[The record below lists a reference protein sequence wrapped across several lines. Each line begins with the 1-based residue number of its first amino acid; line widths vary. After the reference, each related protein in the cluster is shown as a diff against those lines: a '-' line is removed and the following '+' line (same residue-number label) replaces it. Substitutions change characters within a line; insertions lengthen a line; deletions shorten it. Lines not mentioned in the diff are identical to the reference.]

1 MRIASKPL
9 IRMLFLVLALCAFA
23 HPVRAGEVPPWLPHY
38 DLDIQLQVA
47 QHRVVV
53 HERVTWTNR
62 HQRPADK
69 VVFNNHSHFKIAKD
83 IGLLAKMLEIL
94 RLAPSDALDFEPEAP
109 CQVEAVSLVSG
120 HEPGASS
127 QRLSFGYQAENDT
140 ALEIALPR
148 PVAQGETIVL
158 DLAFNLRLPQ
168 KQGRWGQWAGVTF
181 LAQWLPVL
189 AVYDDEHG
197 WQPTPFIPWH
207 QPFFNEAGIYSAR
220 IVLPAD
226 QKLACS
232 GTVLRTADLPDGQK
246 EVIVAAAGLRDFALF
261 CSARFQEFTGVAHVG
276 GVEASRL
283 AGSAGGPQVPAQD
296 VEVRVL
302 AFPEHAYYAQQMV
315 RVACEAIPVYS
326 RWFGP
331 YAYPQFTVVE
341 SYFGWNGNECGGLV
355 MIDARVFD
363 MPHIAGQFVDHLLS
377 HEVCHQWWYNVVGT
391 NGYRETWMDEGLA
404 TYFSHRLMDNKVG
417 KNNTLLSYPSGLG
430 WLPNI
435 HRSDYATYGYLGVCG
450 RGEQTATVVEDMSKF
465 GHLVN
470 LSAMAYDRG
479 SKVLGMIEER
489 MGQAAFYDF
498 MRHVY
503 AKYQYHI
510 LLVADYRRE
519 LEAYTGRSWEQF
531 FHEWLYGAGM
541 TDWAVHQVRLE
552 PVGGHSAPEL
562 PLAGNL
568 LAALDHSRA
577 HRPYKAT
584 VILRQKGPINE
595 PTTLGFCLDGG
606 DAYQVRVPIQPG
618 VPFMDLPELAARVE
632 WLQQDEVR
640 VDIVLPCRPT
650 QIAVDPDQILVD
662 SNPSNNAWPPRVRLR
677 VTPLYTQLEE
687 TDLTNSYDR
696 WNLIVGPWA
705 YGAAYADPWFA
716 RSPLFGIRAGAYRTQ
731 ELSAGGYLA
740 YRSNDR
746 NIVAG
751 VDGVLDHW
759 PIPHTQ
765 VGFVAERSLTT
776 LGDGDTPASRAVIY
790 GRYIMTYGDSLYL
803 PPFKYVEVF
812 SAVQSH
818 PLPDPAQATPG
829 ADLFHQQ
836 SSVGAHFHMNYL
848 TPYWNPEAGLAVD
861 ASIEEGLPVLGEQ
874 QSFYKAF
881 GQMSFVKPMPSIFN
895 CLANVSGLSWI
906 PDTRWAGRVAGGI
919 ALPDNAEI
927 FSLGGGDLFR
937 GFDLQQRQG
946 NAFWLASLEWRIPLA
961 RGLTYDFCD
970 HVGGLR
976 SIWGSAF
983 YDVGNAYLNNHQQGP
998 VAHAVGA
1005 GVYMDI
1011 TWFGLIERTLVG
1023 VDVAKTV
1030 NANTPWEAWF
1040 RVNFP
1045 F

>member
-1 MRIASKPL
+1 MKIVANPACRA
-9 IRMLFLVLALCAFA
+9 LFLLLVLLGGTGAADA
-23 HPVRAGEVPPWLPHY
+23 AEVPIWLPHY
-38 DLDIQLQVA
+38 DLDIQLRVDE
-47 QHRVVV
+47 HRAIV

-62 HQRPADK
+62 HKRPAQTI
-69 VVFNNHSHFKIAKD
+69 VFNNHSHFRITSD

-94 RLAPSDALDFEPEAP
+94 RLAPSDAMDFDPEAA
-109 CQVEAVSLVSG
+109 CQVQKVGLVTGTDPSAAVQPLT
-120 HEPGASS
+120 
-127 QRLSFGYQAENDT
+127 FGYQPGNDT
-140 ALEIALPR
+140 ALEIALPH
-148 PVAQGETIVL
+148 PVGEGETVIL
-158 DLAFNLRLPQ
+158 DIDFNLRLPP
-168 KQGRWGQWAGVTF
+168 KQGRWGQWEGVTF

-226 QKLACS
+226 QKLASS
-232 GTVLRTADLPDGQK
+232 GTILRTTDLSGGLK
-246 EVIVAAAGLRDFALF
+246 EVIVAAAGVRDFALF

-276 GVEASRL
+276 GTADAHL
-283 AGSAGGPQVPAQD
+283 AGSAGGPHVVTQD
-296 VEVRVL
+296 IPVRVL
-302 AFPEHAYYAQQMV
+302 AFPEHAFYAEQMV

-355 MIDARVFD
+355 MIDVRIFD
-363 MPHIAGQFVDHLLS
+363 MPHIASVFIDALLS
-377 HEVCHQWWYNVVGT
+377 HEICHQWWYNAVGT

-404 TYFSHRLMDNKVG
+404 TYFSHRLMDLKVG
-417 KNNTLLSYPSGLG
+417 KNNTLLSYPSGLT

-435 HRSDYATYGYLGVCG
+435 RREDYKNYGYLGVCG

-479 SKVLGMIEER
+479 SKVLGMIENR
-489 MGQAAFYDF
+489 MGEAAFFDF

-503 AKYQYHI
+503 AKYQFGI
-510 LLVADYRRE
+510 LLVADFRRE
-519 LEAYTGRSWEQF
+519 LEAFTGQNWGPF
-531 FHEWLYGAGM
+531 FHDWLYGAGM
-541 TDWAVHQVRLE
+541 TDWAVDKVRLH
-552 PVGGHSAPEL
+552 PVGNGGARL
-562 PLAGNL
+562 PAVNSF
-568 LAALDHSRA
+568 LAALHYCEDK
-577 HRPYKAT
+577 RPYQATIWLRQCGQICEAT
-584 VILRQKGPINE
+584 V
-595 PTTLGFCLDGG
+595 LGICLDGT
-606 DAYQVRVPIQPG
+606 DCYQVRIPIQPG
-618 VPFMDLPELAARVE
+618 VPFMDLPDLGARVE
-632 WLQQDEVR
+632 WMDKNLVR

-662 SNPSNNAWPPRVRLR
+662 SNPANNTWKPRCRLR

-696 WNLIVGPWA
+696 WNFILGPWV

-716 RSPLFGIRAGAYRTQ
+716 RSPMVGIRAGAYRTQ
-731 ELSAGGYLA
+731 ELSTGAYLA
-740 YRSNDR
+740 YRTDDR

-765 VGFVAERSLTT
+765 VGFILERSLTT
-776 LGDGDTPASRAVIY
+776 WDSGDQAASRGVIY

-803 PPFKYVEVF
+803 APFKYVEVF

-818 PLPDPAQATPG
+818 PLPDPVEPTPG
-829 ADLFHQQ
+829 ANLFHEQ
-836 SSVGAHFHMNYL
+836 STMGIHYHMNYL
-848 TPYWNPEAGLAVD
+848 TPYWNPEGGLAID
-861 ASIEEGLPVLGEQ
+861 ATYDDGLPIFGEHQ
-874 QSFYKAF
+874 AFYRTF
-881 GQMSFVKPMPSIFN
+881 GQVSWVKTMPSFFN
-895 CLANVSGLSWI
+895 CLCEVPGLSWI
-906 PDTRWAGRVAGGI
+906 PDTRWAGRLFGGI
-919 ALPDNAEI
+919 ALPDNAEV
-927 FSLGGGDLFR
+927 FTLGGGNLFR
-937 GFDLQQRQG
+937 GFDLSQRQG
-946 NAFWLASLEWRIPLA
+946 NAVWVASLEWRIPLA

-998 VAHAVGA
+998 IAHAVGT
-1005 GVYMDI
+1005 GIYMDI
-1011 TWFGLIERTLVG
+1011 TWFGLIERTLIG
-1023 VDVAKTV
+1023 VDLAKTV
-1030 NANTPWEAWF
+1030 NESTPWQAWF